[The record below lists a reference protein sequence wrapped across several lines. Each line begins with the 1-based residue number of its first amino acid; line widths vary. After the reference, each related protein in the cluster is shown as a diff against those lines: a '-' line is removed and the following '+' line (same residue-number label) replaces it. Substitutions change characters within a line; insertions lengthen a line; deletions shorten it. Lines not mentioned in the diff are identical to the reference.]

1 MHRMRRHS
9 TRATGALALWLLS
22 ASVLLALVWGGA
34 VAHATDSSGVQYSDA
49 PPTVTGDN
57 PPNAPAG
64 GTSPA
69 RSSKADGG
77 ATAPRAG
84 STDPRSSGGKSS
96 ADDQSSSQ
104 GDKPT
109 SDDDGGNG
117 QSSPDAGS
125 NGKRE
130 QSQDDGQLL
139 GVPSSSD
146 GDDGG
151 SSPLLPILIAVLVL
165 AAISAG
171 AVLLKARRQDGEP
184 GEHAAPRPS

>member
-1 MHRMRRHS
+1 MHGMRRHS

-34 VAHATDSSGVQYSDA
+34 VAHATDSSGIQYSDA

-57 PPNAPAG
+57 PPKESAG

-69 RSSKADGG
+69 RTSKADGG
-77 ATAPRAG
+77 ATAPRTDG
-84 STDPRSSGGKSS
+84 SDPQSSGGKSS

-109 SDDDGGNG
+109 ADDDGDNG

-125 NGKRE
+125 TGKRAQAQE
-130 QSQDDGQLL
+130 DGQQLA
-139 GVPSSSD
+139 VPASSD
-146 GDDGG
+146 DDDG
-151 SSPLLPILIAVLVL
+151 SSPLVPILIAMLVL

-171 AVLLKARRQDGEP
+171 VVLFRARRQDGEP
-184 GEHAAPRPS
+184 GEPAAPRAS